1 MKWKK
6 TVYVSHRW
14 LGLLVSV
21 QLLAWSV
28 GGFMFS
34 ILDIDNVHGD
44 WERNFDSPPPV
55 RLAEVRLTPSE
66 ALQRAAVK
74 GVAAA
79 EVMSVAIRTRH
90 DGQTVYELLGAKK
103 LPLAAVD
110 ATTGEVV
117 RRISSDQA
125 SAAAVRDFVPQAEV
139 LSVRFLEGDPPLEYR
154 GKPMPVYQIAFDHPK
169 STYVYVQPVT
179 GQVIT
184 RRNRPWR
191 IFDFFW
197 MLHIMD
203 YGEREDFNHWL
214 LTGMSLVAVLTS
226 VSGLV
231 MWSFRVPKWRR
242 RRGQA
247 SG

>member
-6 TVYVSHRW
+6 TVYLSHRW
-14 LGLLVSV
+14 LGLLVSL

-44 WERNFDSPPPV
+44 WERNVDPLAPV
-55 RLAEVRLTPSE
+55 RLSDIRLTPSE
-66 ALQRAAVK
+66 AVER
-74 GVAAA
+74 AAA
-79 EVMSVAIRTRH
+79 EGVLAADVASVAVRTRH
-90 DGQTVYELLGAKK
+90 NGQTVYELLDTKNA
-103 LPLAAVD
+103 PLATVD
-110 ATTGEVV
+110 ASAGEVV
-117 RRISSDQA
+117 RRIGPDQA
-125 SAAAVRDFVPQAEV
+125 SAAALRDFLPQAKV
-139 LSVRFLEGDPPLEYR
+139 LSVRFLEDDPPLEYR
-154 GKPMPVYQIAFDHPK
+154 GKPMPVYQVALDHPK
-169 STYVYVQPVT
+169 ETHVYVQPVT

-203 YGEREDFNHWL
+203 YGRRENFNHRL
-214 LTGMSLVAVLTS
+214 LTTMSLVAVLTS
-226 VSGLV
+226 ASGLA
-231 MWSFRVPKWRR
+231 MWSFRLPKWRR
-242 RRGQA
+242 KRVPS